1 MWCLKPDWQKTKTKM
16 KKNITSILVL
26 MMALFSFNVQAQGS
40 LGKNDPEAKKVLDAV
55 SKNFKTYK
63 SVKADFT
70 LKVENSAGKNMGTK
84 TGTVY
89 MKGSKYRIT
98 VTGQEIYSDGSNVW
112 TYDKDAE
119 EVTITKLDPSAN
131 SLTPQKLFTNFYDK
145 DFLYKLNGTVKMNGK
160 MMKEIELTPTDKTKA
175 FHKVLLYV
183 YNNAIQ
189 STKIFE
195 KSGNRYIY
203 STTTLTP
210 NVAVTDA
217 SFVFDA
223 KKYPGVEVVD
233 LR

>member
-1 MWCLKPDWQKTKTKM
+1 MAKNKDRKM
-16 KKNITSILVL
+16 KKNLVSVL
-26 MMALFSFNVQAQGS
+26 VVMMALFSLNVQAQGS

-55 SKNFKTYK
+55 SKTFKSYK
-63 SVKADFT
+63 TVKANFT

-84 TGTVY
+84 TGTVF
-89 MKGSKYRIT
+89 MKGSKYRIS
-98 VTGQEIYSDGSNVW
+98 VTGQEIFSDGSNVW

-183 YNNAIQ
+183 YNNAIE

-203 STTTLTP
+203 STTALTP

-217 SFVFDA
+217 SFIFDA
-223 KKYPGVEVVD
+223 KKYPGVEIVD